1 MLDIGWTELLV
12 IAVVLIVVVGPKDL
26 PPMLRAFGK
35 MTSNL
40 RKMAGDFRTQFDEAL
55 READMDGVRQTID
68 DAKRFHP
75 ANAIREAINP
85 LREMGNEI
93 RNDLQKA
100 TEFPG
105 TTTADAAVEGST
117 TTSVDDLI
125 PAPAFSLPET
135 PPLTPSAAPVASAQA
150 PPTVVTSQPS
160 SVGAA
165 AAASTPSAM
174 SSSGTAN
181 PPVVSATGLT
191 KAPVETSSTSSVPAP
206 DAAKTPRSRKPAT
219 PKLVAPAVPAVVSGA
234 GADKVA
240 VKRTRTRK
248 PAADVAEV
256 SSATPGTTRRS
267 ASKKTETVDFAKTT
281 SAEVTSD
288 VQTAAPRA
296 RKKKTPA
303 PKDQE

>member
-93 RNDLQKA
+93 RNDLHKA
-100 TEFPG
+100 TELPG
-105 TTTADAAVEGST
+105 SSAADATGVANSAPSVE
-117 TTSVDDLI
+117 DLI
-125 PAPAFSLPET
+125 PAPPLSLPEVSPLAATNAPSIAAPVT
-135 PPLTPSAAPVASAQA
+135 PVSGAPAGAAATPSQNSAAPPAARTPAPSQTPAPASASA
-150 PPTVVTSQPS
+150 PSAGTSPASAPLQSANEAGTAVKAPRARKS
-160 SVGAA
+160 
-165 AAASTPSAM
+165 AAASLA
-174 SSSGTAN
+174 
-181 PPVVSATGLT
+181 
-191 KAPVETSSTSSVPAP
+191 
-206 DAAKTPRSRKPAT
+206 
-219 PKLVAPAVPAVVSGA
+219 APAVPAEVVVEQA
-234 GADKVA
+234 AA
-240 VKRTRTRK
+240 LPAKRTRARK
-248 PAADVAEV
+248 TATELAAVSEPAKPIKTSVKKTAAVRKVDVADGG
-256 SSATPGTTRRS
+256 ATDQ
-267 ASKKTETVDFAKTT
+267 V
-281 SAEVTSD
+281 
-288 VQTAAPRA
+288 AAPGS

-303 PKDQE
+303 SKDQA

>member
-100 TEFPG
+100 TELPG
-105 TTTADAAVEGST
+105 ANNSDAVTDSVA

-125 PAPAFSLPET
+125 PPPAFSLPET
-135 PPLTPSAAPVASAQA
+135 PPLAPPAAPVTSAPASPAVVTPQPQASVVAAPSPSTPPVASA
-150 PPTVVTSQPS
+150 
-160 SVGAA
+160 
-165 AAASTPSAM
+165 
-174 SSSGTAN
+174 SGTGNSPA
-181 PPVVSATGLT
+181 VSGAGLT
-191 KAPVETSSTSSVPAP
+191 KAPAETSSAPSVPAP
-206 DAAKTPRSRKPAT
+206 EVAKAPRSRKPAT
-219 PKLVAPAVPAVVSGA
+219 SKLVAPAVPAVVSGA
-234 GADKVA
+234 GADEVA

-248 PAADVAEV
+248 PAADVGEV
-256 SSATPGTTRRS
+256 SSENPVTTRKT
-267 ASKKTETVDFAKTT
+267 ASKKSVAVEGA
-281 SAEVTSD
+281 SD
-288 VQTAAPRA
+288 VKTVAPSA
-296 RKKKTPA
+296 RKKKTSA
-303 PKDQE
+303 SKDQA

>member
-100 TEFPG
+100 TELPG
-105 TTTADAAVEGST
+105 ANNSDAVTDSVA

-125 PAPAFSLPET
+125 PPPAFSLPET
-135 PPLTPSAAPVASAQA
+135 PPLTPPAAPVTSAPASPAVVTPQPQASVVAAPSPSTPPVASA
-150 PPTVVTSQPS
+150 
-160 SVGAA
+160 
-165 AAASTPSAM
+165 
-174 SSSGTAN
+174 SGTGNSPA
-181 PPVVSATGLT
+181 VSGAGLT
-191 KAPVETSSTSSVPAP
+191 KAPAETSSAPSVPAP
-206 DAAKTPRSRKPAT
+206 EVAKAPRSRKPAA

-234 GADKVA
+234 GADEVA

-248 PAADVAEV
+248 PAADVSEV
-256 SSATPGTTRRS
+256 SSENPVTTRKT
-267 ASKKTETVDFAKTT
+267 ASKKSVAVEGA
-281 SAEVTSD
+281 SD
-288 VQTAAPRA
+288 VKTVAPGA
-296 RKKKTPA
+296 RKKKTSA
-303 PKDQE
+303 SKDQA